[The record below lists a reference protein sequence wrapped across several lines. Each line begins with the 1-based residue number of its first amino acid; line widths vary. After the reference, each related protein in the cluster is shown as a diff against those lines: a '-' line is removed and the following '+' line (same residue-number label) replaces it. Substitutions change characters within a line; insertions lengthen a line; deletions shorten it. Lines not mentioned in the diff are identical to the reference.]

1 MLPYFCLFMKSKTKE
16 ILIYVSI
23 ILVIILIRTFVITP
37 IRVNGTSM
45 DTTLQDKE
53 IMILNKINYR
63 FNDIERFDIVVIKKD
78 DSYLIKRIIGL
89 PGEKLKY
96 VDDKLYI
103 NDNEVE
109 EYFKNQS
116 TEDFNIEDLGYD
128 TIPDNCYFALGDNRE
143 DSLDS
148 RVFGCFDKNDI
159 LGSANLVLFPLN
171 SFGYKK

>member
-1 MLPYFCLFMKSKTKE
+1 MPYFLLFMKDKTKE
-16 ILIYVSI
+16 IIIYGFI
-23 ILVIILIRTFVITP
+23 ILVIILIRTFIITP

-53 IMILNKINYR
+53 IMILNKINYKL
-63 FNDIERFDIVVIKKD
+63 NDIERFDIVVIKKD

-89 PGEKLKY
+89 PGETLKY

-103 NDNEVE
+103 NDKEIK

-116 TEDFNIEDLGYD
+116 TQDFNIIELGYD
-128 TIPDNCYFALGDNRE
+128 KIPNDCYFAIGDNRK

-148 RVFGCFDKNDI
+148 RIFGCFKKEDI
-159 LGSANLVLFPLN
+159 LGSANLVLLPLN
-171 SFGYKK
+171 NFGYKK

>member
-1 MLPYFCLFMKSKTKE
+1 MPYFLLFMKNKTKE
-16 ILIYVSI
+16 IIIYGFI
-23 ILVIILIRTFVITP
+23 ILVIILIRTFIITP

-53 IMILNKINYR
+53 IMILNKINYKL
-63 FNDIERFDIVVIKKD
+63 NDIERFDIVVIKKD

-89 PGEKLKY
+89 PGETLKY

-103 NDNEVE
+103 NDKESK

-116 TEDFNIEDLGYD
+116 TQDFDIIELGYD
-128 TIPDNCYFALGDNRE
+128 KIPNDCYFAIGDNRK

-148 RVFGCFDKNDI
+148 RIFGCFKKEDI
-159 LGSANLVLFPLN
+159 LGSANLVLLPLN
-171 SFGYKK
+171 NFGYKK

>member
-1 MLPYFCLFMKSKTKE
+1 MKDKTKE
-16 ILIYVSI
+16 IIIYVSI
-23 ILVIILIRTFVITP
+23 ILVIILIRTFIITP

-78 DSYLIKRIIGL
+78 DSYLIKRVIGL
-89 PGEKLKY
+89 PGETLKY

-103 NDNEVE
+103 NDKQQE

-116 TEDFNIEDLGYD
+116 TEDFNITDLGYD
-128 TIPDNCYFALGDNRE
+128 KIPEDCYFALGDNRG

-148 RVFGCFDKNDI
+148 RIFGCFKKDDI